1 MKTVACN
8 LFAEEDYLR

>member
-1 MKTVACN
+1 MKTMACN